1 MQKFGDFELD
11 RAQRELRLSGRE
23 VVLQPRV
30 LDVLLFL
37 VDHRDRVVTKDEL
50 LEALWPGVVVA
61 DGAVHR
67 AVSLARS
74 ALQQGGMEN
83 AIRTQARVGYRFCV
97 DVAEVNPP
105 VGSKVSVALATARR
119 AFDGSDW
126 NGARAAFAGADA
138 EKVLEAADLERWGT
152 ACQFSGRMQDAIA
165 PLERAVAA
173 HASAGDRR
181 GAARAAISLANIEL
195 EACKEAVARGW
206 RNRAA
211 TYLTNELECRE
222 HGFLAWITSRLA
234 IFTGAMEPAL
244 EQGTLVLEIGR
255 RLDDPDLEALGLN
268 YQALVHLALGD
279 MTRGVPLQDEAAAA
293 VLSGQ
298 VGPFA
303 GGIVFCGLIWGCV
316 NRADWRRA
324 NQWTDNFDRW
334 MERHGVEPFP
344 GLCRLHRAEILTMRG
359 ELAKAERVLMALRE
373 QLASTAPYAEGDCY
387 RVLGDVRMARGDL
400 DGADEAFRRAYEL
413 GWDPQ
418 PGRAMLQVQQGKA
431 EQALRALELSLE
443 SRSWPSRQRRL
454 LLLAHLVVVAVAAG
468 QLDRARSALAEL
480 EADPALREAPALEA
494 LVMRARAELALAEG
508 RRTEAIAALRRAAAL
523 WRDVGSPFAEGSLRM
538 RLTELLRADGDLET
552 ADLELASAERAFRE
566 VGLAAR

>member
-1 MQKFGDFELD
+1 MQKFADFELD
-11 RAQRELRLSGRE
+11 RARRELRLRGRE

-30 LDVLLFL
+30 LDLLLFL
-37 VDHRDRVVTKDEL
+37 VDHRDRVVTKEEL
-50 LEALWPGVVVA
+50 LEALWPDVVVA

-74 ALQQGGMEN
+74 ALQQGGMEQ
-83 AIRTQARVGYRFCV
+83 AIRTQSRVGYRFCV
-97 DVAEVNPP
+97 DVADVDSP
-105 VGSKVSVALATARR
+105 GASKITVALAKARR

-126 NGARAAFAGADA
+126 SGARAAFAEADA
-138 EKVLEAADLERWGT
+138 EKALEAADLERWAT
-152 ACQFSGRMQDAIA
+152 AIQFSGRMQESIA
-165 PLERAVAA
+165 SFERAVAA

-181 GAARAAISLANIEL
+181 GAARAALGLANVEL
-195 EACKEAVARGW
+195 EACKDAVARGW

-211 TYLTNELECRE
+211 TYLANELECRE
-222 HGFLAWITSRLA
+222 HGLLAWMTGRLA
-234 IFTGAMEPAL
+234 IFAGTMEPAL
-244 EQGTLVLEIGR
+244 EQANLVLEIGR

-279 MTRGVPLQDEAAAA
+279 WTRGVPLQDEAAAA

-298 VGPFA
+298 VGPWA

-316 NRADWRRA
+316 NRGDWRRA

-334 MERHGVEPFP
+334 VERQGVEPFP

-359 ELAKAERVLMALRE
+359 ELVKAERELMALRE
-373 QLASTAPYAEGDCY
+373 VLAATAPYAEGDCY

-431 EQALRALELSLE
+431 EQAVRALELSLE

-468 QLDRARSALAEL
+468 QLERARSALAEL
-480 EADPALREAPALEA
+480 DADPELRDSPALDA
-494 LVMRARAELALAEG
+494 LAMRARAELALSEG
-508 RRTEAIAALRRAAAL
+508 RRHEAIADLRRAAAL
-523 WRDVGSPFAEGSLRM
+523 WRVVGSPFAVGSLQM
-538 RLTELLRADGDLET
+538 RLAELLRADGDLET
-552 ADLELASAERAFRE
+552 ADLELAAAKRAFGE
-566 VGLAAR
+566 VGLAE